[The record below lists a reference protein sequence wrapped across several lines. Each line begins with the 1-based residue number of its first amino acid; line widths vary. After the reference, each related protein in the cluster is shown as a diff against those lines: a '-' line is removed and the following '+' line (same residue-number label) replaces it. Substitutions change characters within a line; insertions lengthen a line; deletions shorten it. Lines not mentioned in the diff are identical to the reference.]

1 MTDFFTKKKVRFLST
16 NNILSVFQC
25 GFRAGHSCETA
36 TLKVLND
43 IISALDS
50 KLHCVAI
57 FIDLAKAFDNVVHKQ
72 LLVRLNSIGFKTAR

>member
-1 MTDFFTKKKVRFLST
+1 MHSKSSGEVCKQLVRFLNT
-16 NNILSVFQC
+16 NNILSVFQS

-50 KLHCVAI
+50 KHHCVAI
-57 FIDLAKAFDNVVHKQ
+57 FIDLAKAFDNVVPK
-72 LLVRLNSIGFKTAR
+72 